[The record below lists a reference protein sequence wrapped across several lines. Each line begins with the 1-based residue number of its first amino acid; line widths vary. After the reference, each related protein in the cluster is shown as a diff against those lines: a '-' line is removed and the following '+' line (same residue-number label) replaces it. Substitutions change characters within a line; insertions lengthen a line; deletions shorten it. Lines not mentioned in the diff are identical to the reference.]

1 MGLCEDVENWVK
13 NCERCILTK
22 MPQPKIHAPVKA
34 FLATRPLE
42 VVAVDF
48 TVFEQASDGRENV
61 LVVRDVSTKFT

>member
-1 MGLCEDVENWVK
+1 MDVENWVK

-34 FLATRPLE
+34 FLASQPLE

-48 TVFEQASDGRENV
+48 IVLEQASDG
-61 LVVRDVSTKFT
+61 